1 MKASLSVH
9 VVWIAAVSASVGC
22 GELFRIDECSDEA
35 ANQISRA
42 HSLVATFWSSL
53 EGKLDFLSG
62 RERRMRSRW
71 NITRVRCIDKE
82 DPCEND
88 SGLFGLANG
97 WGNDIR
103 VCWNN
108 LQQKE
113 LCDLVNVL
121 VHEKA
126 HTDKVPVLPGH
137 SAPDDFPWVRP
148 FDPVYRA
155 GAVAEEECRTTW
167 KSNGIT
173 LSQSS
178 P

>member
-1 MKASLSVH
+1 MKASPSFR
-9 VVWIAAVSASVGC
+9 VVWVAAVSASVGC
-22 GELFRIDECSDEA
+22 GELFDIDECNDEA
-35 ANQISRA
+35 ENRISRA

-53 EGKLDFLSG
+53 EGKLGFLSG

-71 NITRVRCIDKE
+71 NLTRVRCIDSE
-82 DPCEND
+82 ETCQND

-97 WGNDIR
+97 WGNEIR

-108 LQQKE
+108 LRQEE

-137 SAPDDFPWVRP
+137 SAPDDFPWVRR

-155 GAVAEEECRTTW
+155 GEVAAEECRTRW
-167 KSNGIT
+167 NSNGIP
-173 LSQSS
+173 LLPS